1 MGLLVLL
8 LLALAGWL
16 ILTGRLQRMTMTD
29 GLMLGLAIVGAI
41 MAAKGQSL
49 SGGGALAIAA
59 LHGWRRLAGKARAR
73 RRAASASPGP
83 IPPRFDPRRAAP
95 SLPPPAE
102 PAGLAEAR
110 ALLGLDES
118 ADEDAIRA
126 AHRRLIAKNHPD
138 VGGTQALAEKIN
150 DARAILL
157 RHAAENK
164 RSHLSPSGFP
174 QEPTGSS

>member
-1 MGLLVLL
+1 MGLLALL

-41 MAAKGQSL
+41 MATKGQSL
-49 SGGGALAIAA
+49 PGGGALALAG
-59 LHGWRRLAGKARAR
+59 LHGWRRLFRSGRD
-73 RRAASASPGP
+73 RRAAQGKPSRAPASA
-83 IPPRFDPRRAAP
+83 
-95 SLPPPAE
+95 PPAPNRQE
-102 PAGLAEAR
+102 LAEAL
-110 ALLGLDES
+110 ALLGLNED
-118 ADEDAIRA
+118 ADEDAVRA

-150 DARAILL
+150 DARTILL
-157 RHAAENK
+157 RHLLENK
-164 RSHLSPSGFP
+164 RSHLSPSGSP